1 MINVAIIGC
10 GNISEAHIKSYL
22 QFPKRCKI
30 VALVDI
36 FPDKAEKK
44 KQDHGFKDAEVFASH
59 EDMLKKAKDLNIH
72 LASNCT
78 PPYVHA
84 SIAIDCM
91 NAGIHVLVEKPMA
104 TCLAEC
110 DAMLDAQKK
119 NNVILTCGAQNRFL
133 NIISKLKELADSGIA
148 GKVRCAHVESLWWRA
163 HCYYDLWW
171 RGTWEK
177 EGGGPTLN
185 HAVHQID
192 MINWIQKELPVE
204 VTAVLANV
212 MHDNS
217 EVEDLSFAILKYAD
231 GALANVTASVVHHG
245 GTQSIVLQCED
256 AKIAAPFSVAAEKS
270 KPNGFGD
277 PNPELENK
285 ITEKYNAIPD
295 RKHEGFDG
303 QIDNVLTAIETGTQ
317 PLITGQDGRMTV
329 ELITAIYKAGCTKQ
343 TVTLPLSKDD
353 EYYTFDGILKNAT
366 RFYKK
371 AKSVE
376 NMGNNETIMTGKY
389 N

>member
-1 MINVAIIGC
+1 MINVAIVGC
-10 GNISEAHIKSYL
+10 GNISSAHISSYL
-22 QFPKRCKI
+22 KFPKRCKI

-36 FPDKAEKK
+36 FPEKAEQK
-44 KQDHGFKDAEVFASH
+44 KQEYKLSDAVVFDSH
-59 EDMLKKAKDLNIH
+59 EAMLEKAAELGIKLV
-72 LASNCT
+72 SNCT

-84 SIAIDCM
+84 SIAINCM
-91 NAGIHVLVEKPMA
+91 NKGLHVLVEKPMA

-110 DAMLDAQKK
+110 DEMLAAQEK
-119 NNVILTCGAQNRFL
+119 NGVILSCGAQNRFL
-133 NIISKLKELADSGIA
+133 NIISKLKTLADTGIA
-148 GKVRCAHVESLWWRA
+148 GKIRCAHVDSLWWRG

-192 MINWIQKELPVE
+192 MINWIQEELPVE
-204 VTAVLANV
+204 VTSVLSNV

-245 GTQSIVLQCED
+245 GTQSVVLQCEN

-270 KPNGFGD
+270 KPNGFGE
-277 PNPELENK
+277 PNEALIKE
-285 ITEKYNAIPD
+285 ITDKYNAIPS
-295 RKHEGFDG
+295 REHEGFVG
-303 QIDNVLTAIETGTQ
+303 QIDNVLAAIETGTE
-317 PLITGQDGRMTV
+317 PLITGKDGRMTV
-329 ELITAIYKAGCTKQ
+329 ELITAIYKSGCTKQ
-343 TVTLPLSKDD
+343 TVTLPLAKDD
-353 EYYTFDGILKNAT
+353 EFYTFDGILKNAI

-371 AKSVE
+371 GQSVE
-376 NMGNNETIMTGKY
+376 NLGEAGPIPTGTF
-389 N
+389 